1 MFQPHSRGLTRMRYI
16 TTYIAI
22 LICMMVCA
30 VAGCG
35 GGANR
40 PAAPALTY
48 TSAGAA
54 DSAAIA
60 PEVDAYRVLVYD
72 ELALTVL
79 GSPDLS
85 GNVRILPDGTITIPG
100 VGPVYVLGMTI
111 PEVTAKVAD
120 ALSTIVR
127 YPQVSV
133 GVANFGDRRYF
144 VMGEVYQPGD
154 HAYNHGMTTL
164 AGIAAAGG
172 FTNSAKRSSVMVL
185 RRLGPEKAIAFR
197 LDLREPLKGKNLQ
210 NDLPIRPFD
219 IVYVPKTFI
228 ASVDVLVDQY
238 FRQLT
243 PPFTL
248 YIDGWNAFHLNQSTV
263 TVLSH

>member
-1 MFQPHSRGLTRMRYI
+1 MRNT
-16 TTYIAI
+16 TTYVAI
-22 LICMMVCA
+22 LICVMVCA
-30 VAGCG
+30 GAGCG
-35 GGANR
+35 GGAKR
-40 PAAPALTY
+40 GAAAPAPPY
-48 TSAGAA
+48 TSDSAA

-60 PEVDAYRVLVYD
+60 PEVDAYRVLVFD

-85 GNVRILPDGTITIPG
+85 GNLRVLPDGTITIPG

-111 PEVTAKVAD
+111 PEITTKVAD

-144 VMGEVYQPGD
+144 VMGEVLQPGD
-154 HAYNHGMTTL
+154 HQYNHGMTAL
-164 AGIAAAGG
+164 AAIAEAGG
-172 FTNSAKRSSVMVL
+172 FTNGAKRSSVMVL
-185 RRLGPEKAIAFR
+185 RRLGPERAIAFR

-210 NDLPIRPFD
+210 KDLPVKPFD
-219 IVYVPKTFI
+219 IIYVPKTFI

-248 YIDGWNAFHLNQSTV
+248 YIDGWNAFHLNQATV